1 MLKNRQLNA
10 LFRLTMV
17 ALAIIMQ
24 LAVLALLVFRL
35 REQLLVL
42 FILLEVLSLVEVLL
56 LIDDQVAGPYKIAWT
71 ILILLLPVF
80 GWMLYLLWGK
90 AGTNGRKSR
99 RLREMIRQTR
109 HYTGNPHSKE
119 TIEQF
124 EQDKP
129 DRSRI
134 MHYLCSEGFALYQN
148 TGCRYYSLG
157 DDLFPDLLDDL
168 RAAQRFIFI
177 EFFIVSHGHL
187 WQDIWSILCE
197 KARQGIEI
205 HFMYD
210 DMGSLLKLPSELD
223 QLQNTPENIQIRAF
237 NPVHQHI
244 ARFYLNFRN
253 HRKTVIIDGDIAYT
267 GGINLADEYANLI
280 QRFGHWKD
288 SGIRMTGEAVWGLTL
303 SFLQIWTAESPDN
316 PGDWDRYRPQ
326 HPAAGQGFYQPFF
339 DGPMNNPRNPAE
351 EMYSQII
358 QQATRYVYIMTPY
371 LILDDVMISSL
382 CTAARSGIDV
392 RIITPAVGDRHF
404 VHLVTRSNYGP
415 LLRDGVR
422 IFEYSPGFIHAKTIL
437 SDDDHAVTGTINM
450 DFRSFHLHFE
460 SGVWICDAPVLQA
473 MRRDFDQTLAECR
486 EISMAQWN
494 GRSLGLRILQTFLRL
509 FSPLL

>member
-10 LFRLTMV
+10 LFRLIMV
-17 ALAIIMQ
+17 ALAIIIQ

-35 REQLLVL
+35 REQLIFL
-42 FILLEVLSLVEVLL
+42 FVLLEILSLVEVLL

-71 ILILLLPVF
+71 VLILLLPVF

-99 RLREMIRQTR
+99 RLRDMIHQTQSYIGQPDTPETARQL
-109 HYTGNPHSKE
+109 
-119 TIEQF
+119 EQV
-124 EQDKP
+124 KP
-129 DRSRI
+129 ERSRI
-134 MHYLCSEGFALYQN
+134 LRYLLSEGFALFQN
-148 TGCRYYSLG
+148 THCQYYDLG
-157 DDLFPDLLDDL
+157 DALFPDLLDDL
-168 RAAQRFIFI
+168 RAAKRFIFI
-177 EFFIVSHGHL
+177 EFFIVSHGRL
-187 WQDIWSILCE
+187 WQEIWSILSE
-197 KARQGIEI
+197 KAKQGVEI
-205 HFMYD
+205 RFMYD
-210 DMGSLLKLPSELD
+210 DMGSLLKLPAELD
-223 QLQNTPENIQIRAF
+223 HVQTTSGNFQIRAF

-253 HRKTVIIDGDIAYT
+253 HRKTVVIDGDIAYT

-288 SGIRMTGEAVWGLTL
+288 SGIRLSGDAVWGLTL
-303 SFLQIWTAESPDN
+303 PFLQIWTAESTDEPD
-316 PGDWDRYRPQ
+316 DWDRYRPQ
-326 HPAAGQGFYQPFF
+326 EVVAGQGFYQPFF

-358 QQATRYVYIMTPY
+358 QQATRYVYITTPY

-392 RIITPAVGDRHF
+392 RIITPAVGDRRF

-460 SGVWICDAPVLQA
+460 SGVWICNAPVLQD
-473 MRRDFDQTLAECR
+473 MHRDFMQTFCESR
-486 EISMAQWN
+486 EITYGQWQN
-494 GRSLGLRILQTFLRL
+494 RSPGLRALQTFFRL

>member
-1 MLKNRQLNA
+1 
-10 LFRLTMV
+10 
-17 ALAIIMQ
+17 
-24 LAVLALLVFRL
+24 
-35 REQLLVL
+35 
-42 FILLEVLSLVEVLL
+42 
-56 LIDDQVAGPYKIAWT
+56 
-71 ILILLLPVF
+71 
-80 GWMLYLLWGK
+80 
-90 AGTNGRKSR
+90 
-99 RLREMIRQTR
+99 
-109 HYTGNPHSKE
+109 
-119 TIEQF
+119 
-124 EQDKP
+124 
-129 DRSRI
+129 
-134 MHYLCSEGFALYQN
+134 
-148 TGCRYYSLG
+148 
-157 DDLFPDLLDDL
+157 
-168 RAAQRFIFI
+168 
-177 EFFIVSHGHL
+177 
-187 WQDIWSILCE
+187 
-197 KARQGIEI
+197 
-205 HFMYD
+205 
-210 DMGSLLKLPSELD
+210 
-223 QLQNTPENIQIRAF
+223 
-237 NPVHQHI
+237 
-244 ARFYLNFRN
+244 
-253 HRKTVIIDGDIAYT
+253 
-267 GGINLADEYANLI
+267 
-280 QRFGHWKD
+280 
-288 SGIRMTGEAVWGLTL
+288 
-303 SFLQIWTAESPDN
+303 
-316 PGDWDRYRPQ
+316 
-326 HPAAGQGFYQPFF
+326 
-339 DGPMNNPRNPAE
+339 MNNPRNPAE